1 MLIEPLRFKNY
12 DRMQFIYDSFLEIV
26 EDDVFVRRLPIYG
39 LQVWHAFHGY
49 FQQRRQRGDDHKSL
63 KCRLI
68 RVMGESS
75 QVESLKRTYKSYRG
89 KPWYWASPCPS
100 WMERLRIE
108 NPTTCLDA
116 STQVEKNDGVAVQTD
131 C

>member
-49 FQQRRQRGDDHKSL
+49 FQQRRQRGDDHKLL

-68 RVMGESS
+68 RVMGGSS
-75 QVESLKRTYKSYRG
+75 QVESLKRRYKSYSG
-89 KPWYWASPCPS
+89 KPWYWLSPFPS
-100 WMERLRIE
+100 WTERLRSQ
-108 NPTTCLDA
+108 NPTNCVDA